1 MEKSFTESLMDI
13 NELSEGNDLARAIL
27 LDIFYTNIPDDIN
40 NSSKNLLNRVSLSLK
55 RKNEWKCGHENCE
68 VESCYSH
75 EISENLFLK
84 FLADQESKVVIMERD
99 ISDNVLFYR
108 EKEVHK
114 RNASNFPGYCSS
126 HDSELFRDIEN
137 SAPLLSEHFVNKQSL
152 RSIHR
157 KKFDLLLHVRQADI
171 FIDELK
177 KEQLLSPELQAML
190 AKFESNKRI
199 LLKKISLLSSIYDK
213 VFRGINENNYFVKF
227 REVESPKLG
236 YCFAEVV
243 EATLEK
249 DLAECVLFIYKMDFD
264 KSAKTLL
271 CWIDNETSAKTA
283 DEIEKEYKSF
293 FVNLIVHSKEKI
305 VFSAEFLSQMNE
317 GMKNILLRD
326 NELYNFTPI
335 ENYHLT
341 KEFFELDT

>member
-27 LDIFYTNIPDDIN
+27 LDIFYKNIPDDIN

-55 RKNEWKCGHENCE
+55 RKNEWKCGHENCA

-84 FLADQESKVVIMERD
+84 FLADQESKVVIIERD
-99 ISDNVLFYR
+99 ISNNVLFYR

-157 KKFDLLLHVRQADI
+157 KRFDLLLQVRQAEI
-171 FIDELK
+171 FIDEISN
-177 KEQLLSPELQAML
+177 EQILSPELQAYL
-190 AKFESNKRI
+190 DKFKSNKNI
-199 LLKKISLLSSIYDK
+199 LLKRISDLSIIYDK
-213 VFRGINENNYFVKF
+213 VFSGINEKNYYVKF
-227 REVESPKLG
+227 REVENPKLG
-236 YCFAEVV
+236 YCFADVV
-243 EATLEK
+243 DSTLET
-249 DLAECVLFIYKMDFD
+249 DAEECVVFFYKIDFD

-271 CWIDNETSAKTA
+271 CWIDNETSAKYA
-283 DEIEKEYKSF
+283 DEIVKAYRSV
-293 FVNLIVHSKEKI
+293 FVDLIVRRKEKI
-305 VFSAEFLSQMNE
+305 VFSSEFLSQMNE

-335 ENYHLT
+335 ENYYLT